1 MSESI
6 VARISAMPE
15 MNNVHQLVGWLFVA
29 AGLCATLCGFG
40 VLSPPPNTSAAR
52 IAHFLWVG
60 PLAIVIGILEIIAT
74 R

>member
-6 VARISAMPE
+6 LARIRAVPE
-15 MNNVHQLVGWLFVA
+15 LNNVHQVVGWLFVA

-40 VLSPPPNTSAAR
+40 VLSPPPDTSDAKL
-52 IAHFLWVG
+52 AHFLWVG
-60 PLAIVIGILEIIAT
+60 PLAIVLGILEIVAT